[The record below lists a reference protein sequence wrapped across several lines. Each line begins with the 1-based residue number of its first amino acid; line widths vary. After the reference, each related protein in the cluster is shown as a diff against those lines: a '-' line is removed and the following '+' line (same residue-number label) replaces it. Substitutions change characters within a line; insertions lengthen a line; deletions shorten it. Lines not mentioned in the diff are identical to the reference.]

1 MAPNP
6 RGAIVFSVQAEAV
19 HANVR
24 PAEGYLDR
32 VVEIAQRAI
41 AAHPELSREQRA
53 DAASPEVELV
63 DLNAALGFH
72 NTVKGSGKWHS
83 ATAGSC

>member
-41 AAHPELSREQRA
+41 AAHQRRARLPQYRERIRQIA
-53 DAASPEVELV
+53 F
-63 DLNAALGFH
+63 GY
-72 NTVKGSGKWHS
+72 SGKLLMTKDQEECS
-83 ATAGSC
+83 AG